1 MIMQNTHHVG
11 TGPQTITPAQAE
23 LYLKLNRQNRKFSER
38 NVERLMRAM
47 DNSQWKFNGETI
59 KIGIDENGQ
68 EILLDGQHRLTA
80 CVRAGKPFVSYIISG
95 LDPDVFDTIDSG
107 KRRSLADVYSTMGCQ
122 NTSILASSILMVDQ
136 YTVGKLGLSNNN
148 EYPNDIASTL
158 LDLYPEIVTSASLV
172 DRIKKTLP
180 FSGAA
185 LCAAHYIFSL
195 IDVTE
200 ADDFAVKMSKGIGL
214 GDNCPIR
221 HFREQMIKDR
231 SKRNLWNRH
240 EILGSLIKVWNH
252 VRFARPMTR
261 SVNKWVPGMTPQPV
275 AK

>member
-1 MIMQNTHHVG
+1 MIMQKHTHHG

-23 LYLKLNRQNRKFSER
+23 MYLKLNRQNRKFSER

-47 DNSQWKFNGETI
+47 NNSQWKFNGETI
-59 KIGIDENGQ
+59 KIGIDEDGK

-107 KRRSLADVYSTMGCQ
+107 KRRSLADVYSTMGCK
-122 NTSILASSILMVDQ
+122 NCSLLASSILMVDQ
-136 YTVGKLGLSNNN
+136 YTVGRLGLSNKN
-148 EYPNDIASTL
+148 EYPNDIAGTL
-158 LDLYPEIVTSASLV
+158 LDLYPEIVTSAALI

-185 LCAAHYIFSL
+185 LCAGHYIFAQ
-195 IDVTE
+195 IDVQQ

-214 GDNCPIR
+214 EEDSPIR
-221 HFREQMIKDR
+221 HFREQMIRDR
-231 SKRNLWNRH
+231 SKRNIWNRH

-261 SVNKWVPGMTPQPV
+261 SVNKWVPGTAPQPV